1 MHEWIHSTTT
11 ALGYPGIELLMFIEN
26 VFPPLP
32 SELIMPL
39 AGFAA
44 AEGDL
49 SLVGVIVAGSL
60 GALLGQ
66 LPFYLLGRWLGE
78 ETLVSWA
85 DRYGR
90 FLLLSGRDLERAD
103 RWFDRYGVQAVFF
116 GRLVPGLRSLI
127 PVPAGLSG
135 MPVLRF
141 LLYSLF
147 GTVVWTLLLA
157 LLGFVLRQN
166 YALVGRYLGSLP
178 LVVIGAIAVVA
189 LGWLVRRLLARR
201 PWVKPGK

>member
-11 ALGYPGIELLMFIEN
+11 ALGYPGIALLMFIEN

-49 SLVGVIVAGSL
+49 SLVGVIAAGSL

-103 RWFDRYGVQAVFF
+103 RWFDRHGVRAVFF

-127 PVPAGLSG
+127 PIPAGLSG

-189 LGWLVRRLLARR
+189 FGWFARRLLARR

>member
-11 ALGYPGIELLMFIEN
+11 ALGYPGIALLMFIEN